1 MIIKNVLIYN
11 EDKYFEEGDI
21 YIKDGLFVEPF
32 EEDDEII
39 DGQGCYVIPGL
50 IDIHFHGCMGYD
62 FCDGTEEAL
71 KNIAKY
77 QASQGITTIVPATMA
92 LPEEYLMKIMANA
105 GQYKNEEGAT
115 LAGINMEGPYIS
127 KAKKGAML
135 EKFIRKANVEEFR
148 RLQQAANGLI
158 KLCDIAPEEEGAME
172 FIDEMKNEVRLSLAH
187 TSAGYDIAKEA
198 YERGACH
205 LTHLFNAMPPFAHR
219 DPGVIGAARDNERV
233 MCELICDG
241 IHVHPAAVRGAFE
254 MFGDDRIVFVSD
266 SLKTMGIPDGV
277 YQAGDY
283 TVKVEGKRV
292 TLPDGTIAGSNTNL
306 LECMRTA
313 VLEMDIPL
321 ESAVGCA
328 TINPARSVGIDDKYG
343 SITVG
348 KVANAVLL
356 NYDLTLKNVILK
368 GNLTKRGV

>member
-11 EDKYFEEGDI
+11 EDKYFEEGNI
-21 YIKDGLFVEPF
+21 YIKDGIFVEPF